1 MRKKLQSLNGKR
13 LKFIGVFERYGTKSN
28 WHGFPETTILIKD
41 IYLSTASKEN
51 IVADHLWFS
60 MTKGF
65 EKLGNLTCG
74 DIICFEAR
82 TTTYTKGYVNYR
94 EGIDERRTDYRL
106 SRPTKFTK
114 MAKYDK
120 SEIINASLFS
130 EGVKK

>member
-1 MRKKLQSLNGKR
+1 MRKKLQSINGKR
-13 LKFIGVFERYGTKSN
+13 LKFIGVFERYGTKSK

-51 IVADHLWFS
+51 IVADHVWFS

-82 TTTYTKGYVNYR
+82 TTPYIKGYVNYR
-94 EGIDERRTDYRL
+94 EGIYERRTDYRL
-106 SRPTKFTK
+106 SRPTKFSK
-114 MAKYDK
+114 MTQDNK
-120 SEIINASLFS
+120 SEIISESLFS
-130 EGVKK
+130 